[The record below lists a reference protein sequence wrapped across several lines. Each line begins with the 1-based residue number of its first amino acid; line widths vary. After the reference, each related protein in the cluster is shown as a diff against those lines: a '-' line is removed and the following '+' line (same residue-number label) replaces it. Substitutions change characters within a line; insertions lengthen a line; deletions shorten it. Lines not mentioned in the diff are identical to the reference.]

1 MVYFDWLERRTGLW
15 IAERAPVYKSGGS
28 FYANA
33 ISICPVWQIAGVLD
47 PGARLAEDATEAAMT
62 ILRLESVCRVAAILG
77 VALIGLTAPRAAI
90 AQIATPVAIVEHASD
105 NAPVVVFEYL
115 TRGQRIELADGAKIV
130 IGYLA
135 SCRLET
141 IFGGTV
147 TIGEIKSTISG
158 GTVEAEQVD
167 CDGGQI
173 KLTREAAAASG
184 VTVFRAQDT
193 SDLVL
198 YSATPVFALPPRSQ
212 GGSIDVERLDR
223 MEDIKTITPTGSR
236 VDLAELDV
244 PLNPGGLYEVR
255 YGKHQ
260 MTFRI
265 VVYARPGGPLV
276 GRLVQF

>member
-1 MVYFDWLERRTGLW
+1 
-15 IAERAPVYKSGGS
+15 
-28 FYANA
+28 
-33 ISICPVWQIAGVLD
+33 
-47 PGARLAEDATEAAMT
+47 MT
-62 ILRLESVCRVAAILG
+62 SLRLESVCCAATILG
-77 VALIGLTAPRAAI
+77 VALIGLAAPRAAI

-105 NAPVVVFEYL
+105 NAPVVAFEYL

-141 IFGGTV
+141 ISGGTV
-147 TIGEIKSTISG
+147 TIGEINSTISG
-158 GTVEAEQVD
+158 GTVVAEQVD
-167 CDGGQI
+167 CDGGRI
-173 KLTREAAAASG
+173 KLTPEAAAASG
-184 VTVFRAQDT
+184 VTVFRAPDT

-198 YSATPVFALPPRSQ
+198 YSATPVFALPPTSQ

-223 MEDIKTITPTGSR
+223 MEDIRTVTPVGSW
-236 VDLAELDV
+236 VDLAEVGV
-244 PLNPGGLYEVR
+244 PLNPGGDYMAR

-260 MTFRI
+260 ITFRI

>member
-1 MVYFDWLERRTGLW
+1 
-15 IAERAPVYKSGGS
+15 
-28 FYANA
+28 
-33 ISICPVWQIAGVLD
+33 
-47 PGARLAEDATEAAMT
+47 MT
-62 ILRLESVCRVAAILG
+62 ILRPEIICRAAAILG
-77 VALIGLTAPRAAI
+77 AALIGFTAPRAAI
-90 AQIATPVAIVEHASD
+90 AQVATPVAIVEYASD
-105 NAPVVVFEYL
+105 NAPVMVFEYL
-115 TRGQRIELADGAKIV
+115 TLGQRIELADGAKIA

-141 IFGGTV
+141 ISGGTV
-147 TIGEIKSTISG
+147 TIGEINSTISG

-167 CDGGQI
+167 CDGGRI

-193 SDLVL
+193 SALVL

-212 GGSIDVERLDR
+212 GGSIDIERLDR
-223 MEDIKTITPTGSR
+223 VEAIKTVTAAGSR
-236 VDLAELDV
+236 VDLAEAGA
-244 PLNPGGLYEVR
+244 PLNPGGLFEAR